1 MTAIPI
7 PSHFPDCPACRVE
20 ALAVRCPICDAGP
33 GQPCEDAVGGSFS
46 SSWAQRVDR
55 PHLYRVEV
63 AQEVTR

>member
-7 PSHFPDCPACRVE
+7 PNHHADCPACRIE
-20 ALAVRCPICDAGP
+20 ALQVPCPICDAVP
-33 GQPCEDAVGGSFS
+33 GQPCEDAVGG
-46 SSWAQRVDR
+46 WVQRVER